1 MRDQLTPQAAARVLA
16 NPRGDAAAHT
26 VDTEAMSTLG
36 ERVRA
41 TLTGHAW
48 TVLPHLRHRLLG
60 HGGAP
65 TTDRPWATTVS
76 DPRLGEVRLTGA
88 LRSVAGADTL
98 AIVVHGLGGNADAG
112 YCLELADAA
121 ARAGWACLR
130 VNLRGAD
137 GLGQDLYHAGLV
149 SDVAAVVNSKAA
161 AEFRRIALIG
171 FSLGGHL
178 VLKYALGPDPRVQ
191 AVTAV
196 CSPLDLRASAIA
208 FDRRRSAPYRRHVLQ
223 ELKAA
228 YRTMHRRGVTT
239 SPLREVTAV
248 TKIQDW
254 DARAVVPRF
263 GFANV
268 EDYYARAAVGPH
280 LSALKVPACYVGA
293 PFDPMVP
300 RYTVEA
306 SLRAAGNAV
315 TARWIEGRA
324 GHVGFAD
331 RTMSDRIVEWTHER
345 RG

>member
-1 MRDQLTPQAAARVLA
+1 MRGQLTPTSHSCTSA
-16 NPRGDAAAHT
+16 PSRGDAAAHT
-26 VDTEAMSTLG
+26 VDTKAMIPLG

-41 TLTGHAW
+41 VLTGHAW
-48 TVLPHLRHRLLG
+48 TVLPHLRHRLRG
-60 HGGAP
+60 PGQAAV
-65 TTDRPWATTVS
+65 TDQPWATTIP
-76 DPRLGEVRLTGA
+76 DPHLGDVRLTGA
-88 LRSVAGADTL
+88 LRSIQGADTL

-112 YCLELADAA
+112 YCLEVADAA

-130 VNLRGAD
+130 INLRGAD

-149 SDVAAVVNSKAA
+149 SDVAAVVNSNAA
-161 AEFRRIALIG
+161 AEFRKIALIG

-178 VLKYALGPDPRVQ
+178 ALKYALAPDPRVQ

-228 YRTMHRRGVTT
+228 YRTMHRRGVAGP
-239 SPLREVTAV
+239 PLHEVTAV

-263 GFANV
+263 GFTDI

-280 LSALKVPACYVGA
+280 LSTLKIPACYVGA

-300 RYTVEA
+300 RSTVEA

-331 RTMSDRIVEWTHER
+331 RTMSDQIVEWTRDH